1 MGRTYLFECSKCG
14 YRARVAGGAS
24 EGGQFTVQTI
34 SCADCR
40 ELFDAVTKVKSV
52 TPEKNEKEVPAK
64 FSTKKNSQNLPPK
77 LSVLLNRLPQRGRW
91 LKFKPLCPVKI
102 SHRVRLW
109 KRPDKCPRCGA
120 FLEHDGIPFRVWD

>member
-14 YRARVAGGAS
+14 YRARVAGG
-24 EGGQFTVQTI
+24 GGDGEQFTVQTI

-40 ELFDAVTKVKSV
+40 ELFDAVIKFKS
-52 TPEKNEKEVPAK
+52 TLQEKIDEEV
-64 FSTKKNSQNLPPK
+64 PPK

-91 LKFKPLCPVKI
+91 LKFKPSCPTSP
-102 SHRVRLW
+102 SHRVRPW
-109 KRPDKCPRCGA
+109 KRPDKCPRCGN